1 MTMAGSFQFFD
12 RQGRR
17 YQGAAI
23 AYAILGYATG
33 IAGLFAESWIVNI
46 LATLLLSHA
55 MIIAAYL
62 IHECGHNMVFQANR
76 DNARLGRV
84 LSWVC
89 GSAYGTFEDI
99 RFKHFRHHV
108 DNGDLVWFD
117 HERWFADHPFVLKV
131 TQWLEW
137 CYVPA
142 HEVIMHAVMV
152 LTSFVI
158 PERRDQRRRNVTV
171 IIVRTG
177 LYVLLLFYAPK
188 AALFYLVATLA
199 MLIVLRF
206 MDSVQ
211 HDYGGV
217 TTLFDEAPGPRK
229 GDLVWEQAHTFS
241 NPLSLKYERLNW
253 LVLNFGYHNA
263 HHAKPTVPWFR
274 LPALHREM
282 LGDDPKMV
290 IPFGAQ
296 LKIYHRGRVARIY
309 KWEEKWEEKW
319 GERSPQDDVAYPVG
333 RDFLEAAQHAH
344 VPGGNAASFLTSF

>member
-1 MTMAGSFQFFD
+1 M
-12 RQGRR
+12 
-17 YQGAAI
+17 
-23 AYAILGYATG
+23 
-33 IAGLFAESWIVNI
+33 
-46 LATLLLSHA
+46 
-55 MIIAAYL
+55 
-62 IHECGHNMVFQANR
+62 
-76 DNARLGRV
+76 
-84 LSWVC
+84 
-89 GSAYGTFEDI
+89 

-142 HEVIMHAVMV
+142 HEVIMRAVMV

-177 LYVLLLFYAPK
+177 LYVLLLFFAPK

-274 LPALHREM
+274 LPALHREL

-296 LKIYHRGRVARIY
+296 LKIYHRGRVARVY
-309 KWEEKWEEKW
+309 KWKEKWEEKWE
-319 GERSPQDDVAYPVG
+319 ERSPQDDVAYPVG
-333 RDFLEAAQHAH
+333 RDFLEAAQHAQ